1 MIPDFTL
8 RSHDPMAPLTAAE
21 HLPPDGALLESIAG
35 EVGTPAYV
43 YDASAIERAYQ
54 RLDAALAGCP
64 HAIHYAL
71 KANSTLAIVRLLR
84 HLGAGADANSGGEIE
99 VALRAGFIPDQIV
112 FTGVGKSPDELDR
125 AVTLGLKAIN
135 AESPG
140 ELDRIAARARAQG
153 TTARV
158 ALRVNPDID
167 AKSHPHISTGLRT
180 NKFGMPFDQARRI
193 YREHARQDGLEPVGL
208 HVHVGSQI
216 TDVEP
221 LRRAAERVADL
232 ASELKDDGIALEHA
246 DIGGGLGIS
255 YDGTPVPSAADYASA
270 VLPAVRR
277 SGLSLV
283 VEPGRLMVGAAGTLL
298 ARVVDLKSYEGGAT
312 FAVLDAGMAELL
324 RPALYGAFHRIEAV
338 TPRPGLAQRYEV
350 VGPICESADIFGR
363 DRLLPPLDVGDL
375 VAILDAGAYGSVMAS
390 TYNRHMLPAEVLIE
404 HGVWRVV
411 RRRQTV
417 DDQLSLEQ

>member
-1 MIPDFTL
+1 MSP
-8 RSHDPMAPLTAAE
+8 ATADVSS
-21 HLPPDGALLESIAG
+21 PPDGALLDAIARQ
-35 EVGTPAYV
+35 VGTPVYV
-43 YDASAIERAYQ
+43 YDARAIDCAYRA
-54 RLDAALAGCP
+54 LDEALAGSP

-71 KANSTLAIVRLLR
+71 KANSTLAIVQRLR

-112 FTGVGKSPDELDR
+112 FTGVGKTGDELDR

-180 NKFGMPFDQARRI
+180 NKFGMPFDQARQI
-193 YREHARQDGLEPVGL
+193 YREHARQEGLEPVGI

-232 ASELKDDGIALEHA
+232 ALELAGDGFALEHA

-255 YDGTPVPSAADYASA
+255 YDGAPVPTPADYAAA

-277 SGLSLV
+277 CGLSLV
-283 VEPGRLMVGAAGTLL
+283 TEPGRLMVGAAGALL
-298 ARVVDLKSYEGGAT
+298 ARVVDLKSYDGGAT

-324 RPALYGAFHRIEAV
+324 RPALYGAFHRIVAV
-338 TPRPGLAQRYEV
+338 APRAGVERRYEV

-363 DRLLPPLDVGDL
+363 DRLLPPLEVGDVL
-375 VAILDAGAYGSVMAS
+375 AILDAGAYGSVMAS
-390 TYNRHMLPAEVLIE
+390 TYNRHMLPAEVLVD
-404 HGVWRVV
+404 GATWRVI